1 MKNDIIDF
9 LDLNNANNLTDGKLF
24 WGAFFL
30 VQGRA
35 VANKI
40 EKQKSVTL
48 AIVEVEY
55 IALSMASKMAI
66 WMRRMITNHEC
77 FVVTNVDGIEE
88 PLSILFWDNKA
99 CI

>member
-35 VANKI
+35 VANKT

-48 AIVEVEY
+48 SIVEAEY
-55 IALSMASKMAI
+55 IALSIASKMAI
-66 WMRRMITNHEC
+66 WVRRMITNH
-77 FVVTNVDGIEE
+77 
-88 PLSILFWDNKA
+88 
-99 CI
+99 